1 MGGAVAVAH
10 TTQTSEWRRPFLTRD
25 VAKQWF
31 GYDVPD
37 HVLQIKVLYQVELD
51 ARVVYWQKNDGTIHS
66 MPFEVD
72 QETVEA
78 VLIAMKLS

>member
-1 MGGAVAVAH
+1 
-10 TTQTSEWRRPFLTRD
+10 

-31 GYDVPD
+31 GYTVPD
-37 HVLQIKVLYQVELD
+37 HVTHIQILFHPEID
-51 ARVVYWQKNDGTIHS
+51 GRMVYWKNKDGGFHQT
-66 MPFEVD
+66 PFETN

>member
-1 MGGAVAVAH
+1 MAVAH
-10 TTQTSEWRRPFLTRD
+10 TTLTSERAWVRPRLTRD

-31 GYDVPD
+31 GYKVPEQ
-37 HVLQIKVLYQVELD
+37 VTNIQVLYDVER
-51 ARVVYWQKNDGTIHS
+51 AGQIVYWKNTDGSVHS

>member
-1 MGGAVAVAH
+1 M
-10 TTQTSEWRRPFLTRD
+10 TRD

-31 GYDVPD
+31 GYKVPD
-37 HVLQIKVLYQVELD
+37 QVTHIQILHNADLD
-51 ARVVYWQKNDGTIHS
+51 ARVVYWKNSDGGVHT
-66 MPFEVD
+66 MPFETN